1 MNIAI
6 MACRKLSNKCS
17 GTGCFNAYNNSQD
30 AFECYKDEKPILKSF
45 FYCSGCKKMIFED
58 EDWENKINQLKRND
72 VDVIHIA
79 LFAKVECRD
88 YDKHERLLSQEGFK
102 VIHGTHK

>member
-79 LFAKVECRD
+79 LCAKVECRD
-88 YDKHERLLSQEGFK
+88 YDKHERLLSKEGFK

>member
-30 AFECYKDEKPILKSF
+30 AFECYKMKNQYLKVFSIVV
-45 FYCSGCKKMIFED
+45 GVKK
-58 EDWENKINQLKRND
+58 
-72 VDVIHIA
+72 
-79 LFAKVECRD
+79 
-88 YDKHERLLSQEGFK
+88 
-102 VIHGTHK
+102 